1 MYGEPT
7 GSRAGRVVKSSKI
20 LFCIACVTVI
30 FPVFASLAGD
40 SAHFKISEITYTEK
54 EIQEISPI
62 SPGDEKLIHS
72 KVDELIELLESHKR
86 AAAEGRGID
95 DLQKTVNRIN
105 ELIEEQK
112 TGPSK
117 LSINRFHGGIC
128 FKCHAPNDFSP
139 SDKTR
144 NEWQYLIEDDGHAIF
159 ENIPWEN
166 SSQKKQIVEFL
177 IENAGNHRAEG
188 IGLWN

>member
-1 MYGEPT
+1 VYFLKVL
-7 GSRAGRVVKSSKI
+7 SLI
-20 LFCIACVTVI
+20 LFLNTVLTVY
-30 FPVFASLAGD
+30 PCFAD
-40 SAHFKISEITYTEK
+40 EPEYFKISEITYTEK
-54 EIQEISPI
+54 EIQELSPI
-62 SPGDEKLIHS
+62 PLEDEKMFQS

-86 AAAEGRGID
+86 AAAEGRDID
-95 DLQKTVNRIN
+95 KLQKTVHQID

-112 TGPSK
+112 NGPSM
-117 LSINRFHGGIC
+117 LSNNDFHDSMC

-144 NEWQYLIEDDGHAIF
+144 KEWLYLIEDDGHAIF

-166 SSQKKQIVEFL
+166 PWQKKQILEFL
-177 IENAGNHRAEG
+177 LENAGNHRAEG

>member
-1 MYGEPT
+1 M
-7 GSRAGRVVKSSKI
+7 KSLKT
-20 LFCIACVTVI
+20 LFCIFCVSTLLPI
-30 FPVFASLAGD
+30 YPSIAGN
-40 SAHFKISEITYTEK
+40 SEQHNVSEITYTEK

-62 SPGDEKLIHS
+62 PFGDEKLIQS
-72 KVDELIELLESHKR
+72 KVDELIDLLESHKR
-86 AAAEGRGID
+86 AAAEGRDID
-95 DLQKTVNRIN
+95 ELQKTVHRIN

-117 LSINRFHGGIC
+117 LSINNFHDSIC

-144 NEWQYLIEDDGHAIF
+144 KEWRYLIEDDGHAIF

-166 SSQKKQIVEFL
+166 SMQKKQIVEFL